1 MLICK
6 ITGKEVSEE
15 EMSSNGQYSKKAWS
29 HYIALR
35 KQIKNRGK
43 TITMKLYRK
52 YMGYPPLSTSNCA
65 LITKE
70 EVEDCLLF
78 LVDEDVA

>member
-6 ITGKEVSEE
+6 ITGNKVSKEELTA
-15 EMSSNGQYSKKAWS
+15 NGQYSKKAYN
-29 HYIALR
+29 HFVALKR
-35 KQIKNRGK
+35 LVNNRGK
-43 TITMKLYRK
+43 SLTMKLYRK
-52 YMGYPPLSTSNCA
+52 YMGYPPLSNSTCSLISN
-65 LITKE
+65 K